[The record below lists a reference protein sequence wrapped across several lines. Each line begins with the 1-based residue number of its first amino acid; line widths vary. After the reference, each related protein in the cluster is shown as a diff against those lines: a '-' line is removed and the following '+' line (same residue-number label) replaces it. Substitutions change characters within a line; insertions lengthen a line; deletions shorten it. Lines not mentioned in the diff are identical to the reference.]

1 MSYLNLNLEQI
12 GQFIQSCRKE
22 LGLTQAEVGV
32 RMGVSSQSVSNWER
46 GETLPDI
53 GLLPDL
59 ACMLRC
65 SVDAILSGG
74 AGCGGYRRH
83 VTVEQMKEALNA
95 LDRIGEL
102 LGRDH
107 FVYTCII
114 NALNTRMNTTIEA
127 AFSDPHIFEVFTI
140 EFLEGCIRNGDY
152 VDPRDVQAH
161 LQQHQARDHVIQL
174 LKMHGIR

>member
-1 MSYLNLNLEQI
+1 
-12 GQFIQSCRKE
+12 
-22 LGLTQAEVGV
+22 
-32 RMGVSSQSVSNWER
+32 
-46 GETLPDI
+46 
-53 GLLPDL
+53 
-59 ACMLRC
+59 
-65 SVDAILSGG
+65 
-74 AGCGGYRRH
+74 
-83 VTVEQMKEALNA
+83 MKEALNA
-95 LDRIGEL
+95 LDRMGEL

-127 AFSDPHIFEVFTI
+127 SFSDPHIFEVFTI
-140 EFLEGCIRNGDY
+140 EFWEGCIRNGDY